1 MHPSRTRWTHL
12 VRSRHAKL
20 RSRTSQSAQPISA
33 GGREPGRL
41 AKISGR
47 AQLEHEMIDKSIVV
61 VGTTKIEWPDKE
73 ALFRGGRFFRR
84 GKGAA
89 QLFVETQKTS
99 GTARATTAMVAQ
111 AHRRRAPA
119 PPGRSNSAAAG

>member
-1 MHPSRTRWTHL
+1 MHPSRTSWTHL

-33 GGREPGRL
+33 GRREPGRL

-73 ALFRGGRFFRR
+73 GCSGEDDFSVVEKVRR
-84 GKGAA
+84 SCSWRPKRLREL
-89 QLFVETQKTS
+89 Q
-99 GTARATTAMVAQ
+99 
-111 AHRRRAPA
+111 
-119 PPGRSNSAAAG
+119 

>member
-84 GKGAA
+84 GKRAA
-89 QLFVETQKTS
+89 QVVVENQENL
-99 GTARATTAMVAQ
+99 GTAKANKGYVE
-111 AHRRRAPA
+111 
-119 PPGRSNSAAAG
+119 